1 MIELTSSQ
9 IEYLIAIYDV
19 SKNNDIT
26 ITNISKQLKYSKPSV
41 VRALKSLD
49 KLKLI
54 TYKDTINITELGKT
68 YINNLLRKDS
78 ILQIFFTD
86 VLKIDKELA
95 IKDAENIKNSVSC
108 YTITKLEQYLKKTL
122 NIKTSDID
130 NYCINQNPC
139 INCKEKQE

>member
-26 ITNISKQLKYSKPSV
+26 ITNISKELKYSKPSV

-54 TYKDTINITELGKT
+54 TYKDTIKITELGKT
-68 YINNLLRKDS
+68 YINNILRKDS
-78 ILQIFFTD
+78 VLQIFFTD
-86 VLKIDKELA
+86 VLNIDKELA

-139 INCKEKQE
+139 INCKGKQE